1 MNKNIKKILIALC
14 CTAFS
19 AFLAVGL
26 AGCSKTLPQWIR
38 EQQCGEHEWNDGEV
52 TKAATCTEEGE
63 SLFTCE
69 TCGATETQAIAM
81 LPHNEKEVA
90 ETPSTCTAVGYTD
103 GVQCVDC
110 QAWVVGHEVI
120 PMKEHDVVVQ
130 SAVEATCLTKGKT
143 EGSYCA
149 TCETVFEEQEEI
161 AALGHQIVVKA
172 GYAAT
177 CTVDGMTQGQECT
190 RCGKVY
196 LEQEVIEATGHSLQK
211 VEGYAATCTSNGLTD
226 GEKCV
231 KCGEFTIPQEVIKSA
246 GHTEQKLEGY
256 AATCTSNG
264 LTDGSR
270 CTTCGKTLV
279 AQTKISAFG
288 HRAKVLPAVAA
299 TCTESGLTSGEEC
312 LQCGITLKAQETVES
327 TGHTIVRVEGS
338 AGTCTESGLTD
349 GQKCAKCGTIL
360 VEQVE
365 IPTSSHVD
373 ENGDGRCETCGLTK
387 KEAAKEVDVID
398 GEKIAGNWYRIY
410 RPTTKDYV
418 TFNLTNAPISFEYS
432 ENIILMASSG
442 KDEYSNRLG
451 YIYSAGPMGSTLNG
465 MQSVIGDK
473 YIDVYL
479 EAGVYTYGTG
489 DTTAE
494 ITAESTISLGNDGS
508 YIKRL
513 DLETNWVTKEVDVID
528 GEKVAGNWYRIYRPA
543 QPSIEG
549 SVDTVEFQLSNAPVT
564 TWDFSTNLKLMAN
577 SLGDNRKGYVYG
589 PGPMGYTLD
598 GIDSVITDEYID
610 IYLEAGSYE
619 ILDLYGQGM
628 DVIVE
633 ITEET
638 TISLGNYSSYIK
650 RLNIDANLVA
660 E

>member
-19 AFLAVGL
+19 AFLAVGF

-231 KCGEFTIPQEVIKSA
+231 KCGKFTIPQEVIKA
-246 GHTEQKLEGY
+246 TGHTEQKLEGY

-270 CTTCGKTLV
+270 CTTCGKTLTSQV
-279 AQTKISAFG
+279 VLGALG
-288 HRAKVLPAVAA
+288 HVKETVPAVEP
-299 TCTESGLTSGEEC
+299 TCTEVGLTSGEEC
-312 LQCGITLKAQETVES
+312 RRCGETLKEQQTVAAK
-327 TGHTIVRVEGS
+327 GHTLVKVPEIAATCKMPGETEGEKCS
-338 AGTCTESGLTD
+338 VCGTYTIPTQLIPPAHKSVIDEAVAATCLKSGLTAGEHCSACGEIILAQTEVAALGHSDGDGDGVCERCQLPLNFADFIANNSFTKTEVTTGELAVGNVYRVYYDYLPARED
-349 GQKCAKCGTIL
+349 GQPESIWSPQILKFSNGTQIHSSYAGNGVGQIMSISTNDMGVDYPAEYCVAGEDAQGKYYDYL
-360 VEQVE
+360 IVE
-365 IPTSSHVD
+365 
-373 ENGDGRCETCGLTK
+373 GLTFELNIDLYGERETFTFTADMTVAAFDEGVYRL
-387 KEAAKEVDVID
+387 EALNSDYTFVEVGNYTLKTVEV
-398 GEKIAGNWYRIY
+398 GETVVGNWYRLY
-410 RPTTKDYV
+410 REVPIDEAGGIIVSGALETTDVHICSYVGRGCAPGTHIGNNATCRYDDEFNDYV
-418 TFNLTNAPISFEYS
+418 CE
-432 ENIILMASSG
+432 
-442 KDEYSNRLG
+442 
-451 YIYSAGPMGSTLNG
+451 
-465 MQSVIGDK
+465 
-473 YIDVYL
+473 
-479 EAGVYTYGTG
+479 
-489 DTTAE
+489 
-494 ITAESTISLGNDGS
+494 
-508 YIKRL
+508 
-513 DLETNWVTKEVDVID
+513 
-528 GEKVAGNWYRIYRPA
+528 
-543 QPSIEG
+543 
-549 SVDTVEFQLSNAPVT
+549 
-564 TWDFSTNLKLMAN
+564 
-577 SLGDNRKGYVYG
+577 
-589 PGPMGYTLD
+589 
-598 GIDSVITDEYID
+598 
-610 IYLEAGSYE
+610 
-619 ILDLYGQGM
+619 
-628 DVIVE
+628 
-633 ITEET
+633 
-638 TISLGNYSSYIK
+638 
-650 RLNIDANLVA
+650 
-660 E
+660 